1 MARYSIEITATAE
14 KQLRKI
20 PRNDQVRVVRAMM
33 GLADDPH
40 PHGCRKFTGYE
51 DVYRIRAGTYRIIY
65 CIERHK
71 VIIVILKIGHRKD
84 VYR

>member
-14 KQLRKI
+14 KQLKKI

-33 GLADDPH
+33 GLADEPH
-40 PHGCRKFTGYE
+40 PRGCRKLSGYE

-65 CIERHK
+65 RVERRK

-84 VYR
+84 VYK